1 MPLRHAVEACP
12 PQELD
17 LESGTG
23 IPYLKMEDDAFEWD
37 DAKAAENW
45 CRHGV
50 SFQQGAKAL
59 RDPFAVEWIDDRE
72 DYAEE
77 RINLLGMGESVI
89 LHVTY
94 TERGEQNRI
103 ISARRAT
110 RHEQDH
116 YYRENAP

>member
-1 MPLRHAVEACP
+1 M
-12 PQELD
+12 D
-17 LESGTG
+17 N
-23 IPYLKMEDDAFEWD
+23 DALEWD
-37 DAKAAENW
+37 NAKAAENW
-45 CRHGV
+45 RRHGAT
-50 SFQQGAKAL
+50 FQQGAKAL

-72 DYAEE
+72 DYGEE
-77 RINLLGMGESVI
+77 RINLLGMCEGVI

-94 TERGEQNRI
+94 TQRSERTRI

>member
-1 MPLRHAVEACP
+1 
-12 PQELD
+12 
-17 LESGTG
+17 
-23 IPYLKMEDDAFEWD
+23 MEDDAFEWD

-45 CRHGV
+45 RRHGV

>member
-45 CRHGV
+45 RRHGV

-72 DYAEE
+72 DYA
-77 RINLLGMGESVI
+77 RVAAGAASGSQRCSTV
-89 LHVTY
+89 
-94 TERGEQNRI
+94 
-103 ISARRAT
+103 RAC
-110 RHEQDH
+110 QL
-116 YYRENAP
+116 